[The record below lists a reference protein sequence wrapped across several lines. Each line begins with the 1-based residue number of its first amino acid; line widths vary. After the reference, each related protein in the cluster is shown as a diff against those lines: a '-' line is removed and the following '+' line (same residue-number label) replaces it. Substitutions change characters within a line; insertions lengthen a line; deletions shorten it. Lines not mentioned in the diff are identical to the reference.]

1 MLLQMTTSSYTPKHT
16 IWWSSMFSTNMVSHL
31 ISSWLN
37 THGMVQVKEQWM
49 LLSVIVLSNI
59 LINAYHTKFQPW
71 IMHDLILT
79 PMIVKVLKLSL
90 MMWQCFLVQT
100 WIYVLHWYNK
110 HSNSSNGG
118 INSYVFWRHYRSQ
131 KCCCAIYIWHPDKYE
146 ILCPSAP
153 VLTDT
158 MIMLHSQQSQH
169 QIPVLALTKGTWYLG
184 IYVT

>member
-1 MLLQMTTSSYTPKHT
+1 
-16 IWWSSMFSTNMVSHL
+16 MFSTNMVSHL

-100 WIYVLHWYNK
+100 
-110 HSNSSNGG
+110 
-118 INSYVFWRHYRSQ
+118 
-131 KCCCAIYIWHPDKYE
+131 
-146 ILCPSAP
+146 
-153 VLTDT
+153 
-158 MIMLHSQQSQH
+158 
-169 QIPVLALTKGTWYLG
+169 
-184 IYVT
+184 